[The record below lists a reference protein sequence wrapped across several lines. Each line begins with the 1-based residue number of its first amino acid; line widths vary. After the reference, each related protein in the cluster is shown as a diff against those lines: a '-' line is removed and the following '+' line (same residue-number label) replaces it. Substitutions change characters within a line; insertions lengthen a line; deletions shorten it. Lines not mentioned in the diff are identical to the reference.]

1 MRLGHIT
8 DKQRVELLLPSQMML
23 AVVIA
28 GFSEETKETAGFIK
42 LTAKLIESGEIAI
55 QSIADKDRNK
65 ILRRVKALNEKMVR
79 LAIPDDLND
88 IPKLGL
94 IYFHIIS
101 QIIESGIVVYDIDD
115 CFGYSLQVFMDSIQG
130 HASIEKRNLSAI
142 KKARKILEWLRGQG
156 YYLTS

>member
-1 MRLGHIT
+1 MYLS
-8 DKQRVELLLPSQMML
+8 DKQRVELLLPSQMIL
-23 AVVIA
+23 AVAFA
-28 GFSEETKETAGFIK
+28 GFSDDQQATEGFAK
-42 LTAKLIESGEIAI
+42 LKANLIESGEIAL
-55 QSIADKDRNK
+55 QSISDKDRNK
-65 ILRRVKALNEKMVR
+65 ILRRVKSLNEKMVK
-79 LAIPDDLND
+79 LAIPDDAND

-94 IYFHIIS
+94 VYFHIIS

-156 YYLTS
+156 YYLAS